1 MKKVIRLS
9 ESDLQRI
16 IERIINENISLDSA
30 NNYYNTRTL
39 QILKYPEKIP
49 TISGY
54 DQKIVDV
61 VSKGI
66 YDVVNGIGM
75 GSESKAKLTYLISK
89 GFTTLP
95 NSIEICKRYKKLTEE
110 SLFDALDGEWMAGNS
125 LETIK
130 MMMAKSMS
138 NYCNT
143 SKTASICKI
152 KSAEELK
159 YGI

>member
-9 ESDLQRI
+9 ESDLQKMIKRI
-16 IERIINENISLDSA
+16 ISENSALDNT

-61 VSKGI
+61 VSKGM
-66 YDVVNGIGM
+66 YDVIDGIGM
-75 GSESKAKLTYLISK
+75 GSESKEKLKYLISK

-95 NSIEICKRYKKLTEE
+95 NSIEICKRYKKLSEE
-110 SLFDALDGEWMAGNS
+110 NLFDALDGEWMAGNS
-125 LETIK
+125 LDTIK
-130 MMMAKSMS
+130 MMMVKSMS

-143 SKTASICKI
+143 SKNAPICKI